1 MTMLPS
7 RAPLLIVPI
16 RDRRQS
22 RRILTIK
29 NCAITM
35 LSVAVVFAFNFD
47 LQRSAARKSRR
58 VWPPFRIA
66 GAYGKRN
73 RDAKGMT

>member
-29 NCAITM
+29 NCAIND
-35 LSVAVVFAFNFD
+35 AFGRGRLCINFD

-73 RDAKGMT
+73 RDAKE